1 MTTQHSPAG
10 APLKVFVSNSLRGVF
25 DTLRPEFERASGY
38 ALDISYDPAQ
48 VMLRRIGTGESADLV
63 ILGAAAIDTLVAQGK
78 VDGASRRTLG
88 RCGSGLAVRAGAPRP
103 DIGSVDALKRALLE
117 AKSIIHTSEGAS
129 GIHFA
134 RLVET
139 LGIADAVKAK
149 ARTQPGGL
157 VAQRVASGEVEL
169 GVQQIPELLAVQG
182 VDLVGP
188 LPADV
193 QAYSTSTA
201 GIFMDTKQ
209 RVAAQALVDFLATPH
224 SVDTMRAKGFEP
236 A

>member
-10 APLKVFVSNSLRGVF
+10 APLKVFVSNSLRGVL
-25 DTLRPEFERASGY
+25 DALRPEFERASGY

-48 VMLRRIGTGESADLV
+48 VMLRRIGAGESADLV
-63 ILGAAAIDTLVAQGK
+63 ILGAAAIDTLVEQGK

-88 RCGSGLAVRAGAPRP
+88 RCGSGLAVRSGAPRP

-169 GVQQIPELLAVQG
+169 GVQQIPELLPYRASIWWGRCLLTCRPTRPRPSASSWV
-182 VDLVGP
+182 P
-188 LPADV
+188 NSARRRRRWW
-193 QAYSTSTA
+193 
-201 GIFMDTKQ
+201 IFS
-209 RVAAQALVDFLATPH
+209 PH
-224 SVDTMRAKGFEP
+224 RIRSK
-236 A
+236 